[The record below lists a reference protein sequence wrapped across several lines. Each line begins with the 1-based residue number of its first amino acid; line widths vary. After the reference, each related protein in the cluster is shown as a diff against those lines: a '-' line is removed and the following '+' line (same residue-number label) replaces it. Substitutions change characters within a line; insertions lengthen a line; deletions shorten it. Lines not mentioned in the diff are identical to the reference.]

1 MLERVKTAVREMT
14 AAFAR
19 IMVIFAVLVLFFDS
33 MTRLFYS
40 YMPIETWID
49 FRRVEVVNVRGEAY
63 VVLERV
69 PVGRQI
75 AMFHRSLII
84 RYPENERGCTA
95 SLMVVL
101 DNPSDATITVP
112 LKRLVAP
119 TCPDVLAGRRIEGQ
133 LQVSY
138 IFEFPF
144 GVKRTATRYSTSFS
158 LQFEDG
164 KFVSGPPLGMREDAF

>member
-1 MLERVKTAVREMT
+1 MFKSAVTEAM
-14 AAFAR
+14 AALAR
-19 IMVIFAVLVLFFDS
+19 IMLIFAILVLLFDS

-49 FRRVEVVNVRGEAY
+49 FRRVEVKNIEGEAY
-63 VVLERV
+63 VVIERV

-75 AMFHRSLII
+75 AMFHRSLVI

-101 DNPSDATITVP
+101 DNPNDATLIVP
-112 LKRLVAP
+112 MKRVVSEN
-119 TCPDVLAGRRIEGQ
+119 CPDVLAGRRVEGQ

-138 IFEFPF
+138 IFEFPY
-144 GVKRTATRYSTSFS
+144 GVKRTATRYSDAFS
-158 LQFEDG
+158 LQYERG
-164 KFVSGPPLGMREDAF
+164 RYVSGPPISPRE